1 MSFLL
6 SLRRFNGIILINMV
20 ALALGLASVIF
31 IAIWVNHELSYDR
44 WHDKHDRIYRIES
57 LLDFTGEP
65 FVWSVAPAP
74 VAGSLPEDFPEVEEA
89 VNFYTAYNAAFSIG
103 EEIFNA
109 ENAYYTTKAVFR
121 IFSFELLLGN
131 PETALTDPNS
141 LIISESI
148 ALKFFGDKNPLGQA
162 VIFQNEDLL
171 TITGVMKDI
180 PSNSHLKINYLLSWN
195 LLVKKGK
202 KLDNWDQYDYYT
214 YALLKKNVD
223 PDEFNRKL
231 AGYLQTKKEDAAATL
246 FLNPLTRIFLYRD
259 PGLPSI
265 TYPTGEKEPVSTVIL
280 FAVVGVVILVIAWIN
295 FINLSIAFASE
306 RAKEIGIRKVN
317 GASKSRLVTQLFGES
332 LLQTVIAMLV
342 ALLLVILL
350 MPVFTRVSDQEF
362 TYSLLFEWKNI
373 IIYLLLG
380 VVTALVSGF
389 YSALVLSGFSP
400 LSVLKVNPDNRLHG
414 SGLRKVLVV
423 IQFALSIVFIFCIMV
438 MKGQI
443 RFMENQELGFNA
455 ENVMVIYPGEG
466 FEKVRIIAE
475 EIETIPGVNN
485 VAIGG
490 NVPLNMGNWNT
501 YSSWDGNT
509 SGKTLKFYD
518 MQVDDRYFDFL
529 GFELS
534 EGRKLTRGAP
544 RNEAVIN
551 EAAVKM
557 MEIEDPIGKRIRK
570 GYDNKDYE
578 IIGVVKDFHFRRLSE
593 EINPVIMFKRSDWYS
608 PRLFVKLDPVNTSE
622 IVDRIINVVNASI
635 PGLPVR
641 YIFLDEEID
650 KYYNEEQ
657 RLNTLINLA
666 TILSIVISVI
676 GLFSLTAFTIRR
688 KYKEISIRKVN
699 GASSGRLLIMLQRQ
713 FGTLILISSVI
724 ALPAAYYIINR
735 WLETYAYHIKI
746 TPVYF
751 ILTFLIIVFIA
762 SVTVLFHTLR
772 TANLNPADT
781 LRAE

>member
-1 MSFLL
+1 
-6 SLRRFNGIILINMV
+6 
-20 ALALGLASVIF
+20 
-31 IAIWVNHELSYDR
+31 
-44 WHDKHDRIYRIES
+44 
-57 LLDFTGEP
+57 
-65 FVWSVAPAP
+65 
-74 VAGSLPEDFPEVEEA
+74 
-89 VNFYTAYNAAFSIG
+89 
-103 EEIFNA
+103 
-109 ENAYYTTKAVFR
+109 
-121 IFSFELLLGN
+121 
-131 PETALTDPNS
+131 
-141 LIISESI
+141 
-148 ALKFFGDKNPLGQA
+148 
-162 VIFQNEDLL
+162 
-171 TITGVMKDI
+171 
-180 PSNSHLKINYLLSWN
+180 
-195 LLVKKGK
+195 
-202 KLDNWDQYDYYT
+202 
-214 YALLKKNVD
+214 
-223 PDEFNRKL
+223 
-231 AGYLQTKKEDAAATL
+231 
-246 FLNPLTRIFLYRD
+246 
-259 PGLPSI
+259 
-265 TYPTGEKEPVSTVIL
+265 
-280 FAVVGVVILVIAWIN
+280 
-295 FINLSIAFASE
+295 
-306 RAKEIGIRKVN
+306 
-317 GASKSRLVTQLFGES
+317 
-332 LLQTVIAMLV
+332 
-342 ALLLVILL
+342 
-350 MPVFTRVSDQEF
+350 
-362 TYSLLFEWKNI
+362 
-373 IIYLLLG
+373 
-380 VVTALVSGF
+380 
-389 YSALVLSGFSP
+389 
-400 LSVLKVNPDNRLHG
+400 
-414 SGLRKVLVV
+414 
-423 IQFALSIVFIFCIMV
+423 
-438 MKGQI
+438 
-443 RFMENQELGFNA
+443 MENQELGFNA

-466 FEKVRIIAE
+466 IEKVRIIAE
-475 EIETIPGVNN
+475 KIETIPGVNN

-534 EGRKLTRGAP
+534 EGRNLTRGAP

-557 MEIEDPIGKRIRK
+557 MEIEDPIGKRMRK

-593 EINPVIMFKRSDWYS
+593 EIKPVIMFKGSDWYS

-622 IVDRIINVVNASI
+622 LVDRILSIVTASI

-641 YIFLDEEID
+641 YIFLDDEID

-688 KYKEISIRKVN
+688 KYKEIGIRKVN

-746 TPVYF
+746 HPVYF
-751 ILTFLIIVFIA
+751 ILTFLIIAFIA